1 MKRKNLIARKKAKS
15 NKIIF
20 KDSKILNFYNKFKS
34 TFLKNIKN
42 NSFAL
47 AVSGGS
53 DSLCLAYFSKVFSSE
68 FCNKMHVLI
77 VDHNIR
83 KDSQKEALK
92 VKQILKKR
100 KIQSKILRWK
110 GQVPKSNV
118 QKNARDL
125 RYLLISNYC
134 LKNKIKYLATA
145 HHGDDQFENFFIRL
159 LRGSGLTGLSSMSLN
174 TKYNNRLKIVR
185 PFLYFKKSDLK
196 YVTLNYSKTY
206 IKDPSNKDEKFQRIK
221 IRKLITELETN
232 GLDKKKLLST
242 INNLKY
248 SNNVVNFY
256 VAENLRK
263 NSFFFDK
270 DNKLFLNRSFF
281 LQPYEVIFRGLSK
294 ALKLIGK
301 KYYPVRG
308 KKLEKVISDIQ
319 NNHLFRVTLGGC
331 IVEKANQTI
340 IITKEL

>member
-1 MKRKNLIARKKAKS
+1 MSRKNLSVKIKIPKILNDHLKNKRVNQIYKKFEKNLNISENFGVGVSGGPDSLSLAFLSKVYSIKNRVEAKFFIVDHRIRKESTVEAKLVQKILKKIFINSKILTWKGKKPKKNIQSLARKKRYELMYAECDK
-15 NKIIF
+15 
-20 KDSKILNFYNKFKS
+20 
-34 TFLKNIKN
+34 
-42 NSFAL
+42 
-47 AVSGGS
+47 
-53 DSLCLAYFSKVFSSE
+53 
-68 FCNKMHVLI
+68 NKM
-77 VDHNIR
+77 DN
-83 KDSQKEALK
+83 
-92 VKQILKKR
+92 
-100 KIQSKILRWK
+100 
-110 GQVPKSNV
+110 
-118 QKNARDL
+118 
-125 RYLLISNYC
+125 LLIG
-134 LKNKIKYLATA
+134 
-145 HHGDDQFENFFIRL
+145 HHQDDLFENFFIRM
-159 LRGSGLTGLSSMSLN
+159 LRGSGLKGLISLDKK
-174 TKYNNRLKIVR
+174 TKIGNKNIMR
-185 PFLYFKKSDLK
+185 PLIDQTKDDLTYISKKVFNS
-196 YVTLNYSKTY
+196 Y

-308 KKLEKVISDIQ
+308 KKLDKIISDIQ
-319 NNHLFRVTLGGC
+319 NNHLLRVTLGGC

>member
-1 MKRKNLIARKKAKS
+1 MSLKNLSVKIKIPKILNDHLKNKRVNQIYKKFEKNLNISENFGVGVSGGPDSLSLAFLSKVYSIKNRIEAKFFIVNHRLRKESTVEAKLVQKILKKIFINSKILTWKGKKPKKNIQSLARKKRYELMYAECDK
-15 NKIIF
+15 
-20 KDSKILNFYNKFKS
+20 
-34 TFLKNIKN
+34 
-42 NSFAL
+42 
-47 AVSGGS
+47 
-53 DSLCLAYFSKVFSSE
+53 
-68 FCNKMHVLI
+68 NKM
-77 VDHNIR
+77 DN
-83 KDSQKEALK
+83 
-92 VKQILKKR
+92 
-100 KIQSKILRWK
+100 
-110 GQVPKSNV
+110 
-118 QKNARDL
+118 
-125 RYLLISNYC
+125 LLIG
-134 LKNKIKYLATA
+134 
-145 HHGDDQFENFFIRL
+145 HHQDDLFENFFIRM
-159 LRGSGLTGLSSMSLN
+159 LRGSGLKGLISLDKK
-174 TKYNNRLKIVR
+174 TKIGNKNIMR
-185 PFLYFKKSDLK
+185 PLIDQTKDDLIYISKKVFNS
-196 YVTLNYSKTY
+196 Y

-308 KKLEKVISDIQ
+308 KKLDKIISDIQ

>member
-1 MKRKNLIARKKAKS
+1 MSLKNLSVKIKIPKILNDHLKNKRVNQIYKKFEKNLNISENFGVGVSGGPDSLSLAFLSKVYSIKNRIEAKFFIVDHRMRKESTVEAKLVQKILKKIFINSKILTWKGKKPKKNIQSLARKKRYELMYAECDK
-15 NKIIF
+15 
-20 KDSKILNFYNKFKS
+20 
-34 TFLKNIKN
+34 
-42 NSFAL
+42 
-47 AVSGGS
+47 
-53 DSLCLAYFSKVFSSE
+53 
-68 FCNKMHVLI
+68 NKM
-77 VDHNIR
+77 DN
-83 KDSQKEALK
+83 
-92 VKQILKKR
+92 
-100 KIQSKILRWK
+100 
-110 GQVPKSNV
+110 
-118 QKNARDL
+118 
-125 RYLLISNYC
+125 LLIG
-134 LKNKIKYLATA
+134 
-145 HHGDDQFENFFIRL
+145 HHQDDLFENFFIRM
-159 LRGSGLTGLSSMSLN
+159 LRGSGLKGLISLDKK
-174 TKYNNRLKIVR
+174 TKIGNKNIMR
-185 PFLYFKKSDLK
+185 PLIDQTKDDLTYISKKVFNS
-196 YVTLNYSKTY
+196 Y

-294 ALKLIGK
+294 ALKQIGK

-308 KKLEKVISDIQ
+308 KKLEKIISDIQ

>member
-1 MKRKNLIARKKAKS
+1 MSLKNLSVKIKIPKILNDHLKNKRVNQIYKKFEKNLNISENFGVGVSGGPDSLSLAFLSKVYSIKNRVEAKFFIVDHRIRKESTVEAKLVQKILKKIFINSKILTWKGKKPKKNIQSLARKKRYELMYAECDK
-15 NKIIF
+15 
-20 KDSKILNFYNKFKS
+20 
-34 TFLKNIKN
+34 
-42 NSFAL
+42 
-47 AVSGGS
+47 
-53 DSLCLAYFSKVFSSE
+53 
-68 FCNKMHVLI
+68 NKM
-77 VDHNIR
+77 DN
-83 KDSQKEALK
+83 
-92 VKQILKKR
+92 
-100 KIQSKILRWK
+100 
-110 GQVPKSNV
+110 
-118 QKNARDL
+118 
-125 RYLLISNYC
+125 LLIG
-134 LKNKIKYLATA
+134 
-145 HHGDDQFENFFIRL
+145 HHQDDLFENFFIRM
-159 LRGSGLTGLSSMSLN
+159 LRGSGLKGLISLDKK
-174 TKYNNRLKIVR
+174 TKIGNKNIMR
-185 PFLYFKKSDLK
+185 PLIDQTKDDLTYISKKVFNS
-196 YVTLNYSKTY
+196 Y

-308 KKLEKVISDIQ
+308 KKLDKIISDIQ
-319 NNHLFRVTLGGC
+319 NNHLLRVTLGGC

>member
-1 MKRKNLIARKKAKS
+1 MYAECDK
-15 NKIIF
+15 
-20 KDSKILNFYNKFKS
+20 
-34 TFLKNIKN
+34 
-42 NSFAL
+42 
-47 AVSGGS
+47 
-53 DSLCLAYFSKVFSSE
+53 
-68 FCNKMHVLI
+68 NKM
-77 VDHNIR
+77 DN
-83 KDSQKEALK
+83 
-92 VKQILKKR
+92 
-100 KIQSKILRWK
+100 
-110 GQVPKSNV
+110 
-118 QKNARDL
+118 
-125 RYLLISNYC
+125 LLIG
-134 LKNKIKYLATA
+134 
-145 HHGDDQFENFFIRL
+145 HHQDDLFENFFIRM
-159 LRGSGLTGLSSMSLN
+159 LRGSGLKGLISLDKK
-174 TKYNNRLKIVR
+174 TKIGNKNIMR
-185 PFLYFKKSDLK
+185 PLIDQTKDDLTYISKKVFNS
-196 YVTLNYSKTY
+196 Y

-308 KKLEKVISDIQ
+308 KKLDKIISDIQ
-319 NNHLFRVTLGGC
+319 NNHLLRVTLGGC

>member
-1 MKRKNLIARKKAKS
+1 LSVKIKIPKILNDHLKNKRVNQIYKKFEKNLNISENFGVGVSGGPDSLSLAFLSKVYSIKNRIKAKFFIVDHRIRKESTVEAKLVQKILKKIFINSKILTWKGKKPKKNIQSLARKKRYELMYAECDK
-15 NKIIF
+15 
-20 KDSKILNFYNKFKS
+20 
-34 TFLKNIKN
+34 
-42 NSFAL
+42 
-47 AVSGGS
+47 
-53 DSLCLAYFSKVFSSE
+53 
-68 FCNKMHVLI
+68 NKM
-77 VDHNIR
+77 DN
-83 KDSQKEALK
+83 
-92 VKQILKKR
+92 
-100 KIQSKILRWK
+100 
-110 GQVPKSNV
+110 
-118 QKNARDL
+118 
-125 RYLLISNYC
+125 LLIG
-134 LKNKIKYLATA
+134 
-145 HHGDDQFENFFIRL
+145 HHQDDLFENFFIRM
-159 LRGSGLTGLSSMSLN
+159 LRGSGLKGLISLDKK
-174 TKYNNRLKIVR
+174 TKIGNKNIMR
-185 PFLYFKKSDLK
+185 PLIDQTKDDLTYISKKVFNS
-196 YVTLNYSKTY
+196 Y

-308 KKLEKVISDIQ
+308 KKLDKIISDIQ
-319 NNHLFRVTLGGC
+319 NNHLLRVTLGGC

>member
-1 MKRKNLIARKKAKS
+1 MSLKNLSVKIKIPKILNDHLKNKRVNQIYKKFEKNLNISENFGVGVSGGPDSLSLAFLSKVYSIKNRIKAKFFIVDHRIRKESTVEAKLVQKILKKIFINSKILTWKGKKPKKNIQSLARKKRYELMYAECDK
-15 NKIIF
+15 
-20 KDSKILNFYNKFKS
+20 
-34 TFLKNIKN
+34 
-42 NSFAL
+42 
-47 AVSGGS
+47 
-53 DSLCLAYFSKVFSSE
+53 
-68 FCNKMHVLI
+68 NKM
-77 VDHNIR
+77 DN
-83 KDSQKEALK
+83 
-92 VKQILKKR
+92 
-100 KIQSKILRWK
+100 
-110 GQVPKSNV
+110 
-118 QKNARDL
+118 
-125 RYLLISNYC
+125 LLIG
-134 LKNKIKYLATA
+134 
-145 HHGDDQFENFFIRL
+145 HHQDDLFENFFIRM
-159 LRGSGLTGLSSMSLN
+159 LRGSGLKGLISLDKK
-174 TKYNNRLKIVR
+174 TKIGNKNIMR
-185 PFLYFKKSDLK
+185 PLIDQTKDDLTYISKKVFNS
-196 YVTLNYSKTY
+196 Y

-308 KKLEKVISDIQ
+308 KKLDKIISDIQ

>member
-1 MKRKNLIARKKAKS
+1 MSLKNLSVKIKIPKILNDHLKNKRDNQIYKKFEKNLNISENFGVGVSGGPDSLSLAFLSKVYSIKNRIKAKFFIVDHRIRKESTVEAKLVQKILKKIFINSKILTWKGKKPKKNIQSLARKKRYELMYAECDK
-15 NKIIF
+15 
-20 KDSKILNFYNKFKS
+20 
-34 TFLKNIKN
+34 
-42 NSFAL
+42 
-47 AVSGGS
+47 
-53 DSLCLAYFSKVFSSE
+53 
-68 FCNKMHVLI
+68 NKM
-77 VDHNIR
+77 DN
-83 KDSQKEALK
+83 
-92 VKQILKKR
+92 
-100 KIQSKILRWK
+100 
-110 GQVPKSNV
+110 
-118 QKNARDL
+118 
-125 RYLLISNYC
+125 LLIG
-134 LKNKIKYLATA
+134 
-145 HHGDDQFENFFIRL
+145 HHQDDLFENFFIRM
-159 LRGSGLTGLSSMSLN
+159 LRGSGLKGLISLDKK
-174 TKYNNRLKIVR
+174 TKIGNKNIMR
-185 PFLYFKKSDLK
+185 PLIDQTKDDLTYISKKVFNS
-196 YVTLNYSKTY
+196 Y

-308 KKLEKVISDIQ
+308 KKLDKIISDIQ
-319 NNHLFRVTLGGC
+319 NNHLLRVTLGGC

>member
-1 MKRKNLIARKKAKS
+1 MSLKNLSVKIKIPKILNDHLKNKRVNQIYKKFEKNLNISENFGVGVSGGPDSLSLAFLSKVYSIKNRIKAKFFIVDHRIRKESTVEAKLVQKILKKIFINSKILTWKGKKPKKNIQSLARKKRYELMYAECDK
-15 NKIIF
+15 
-20 KDSKILNFYNKFKS
+20 
-34 TFLKNIKN
+34 
-42 NSFAL
+42 
-47 AVSGGS
+47 
-53 DSLCLAYFSKVFSSE
+53 
-68 FCNKMHVLI
+68 NKM
-77 VDHNIR
+77 DN
-83 KDSQKEALK
+83 
-92 VKQILKKR
+92 
-100 KIQSKILRWK
+100 
-110 GQVPKSNV
+110 
-118 QKNARDL
+118 
-125 RYLLISNYC
+125 LLIG
-134 LKNKIKYLATA
+134 
-145 HHGDDQFENFFIRL
+145 HHQDDLFENFFIRM
-159 LRGSGLTGLSSMSLN
+159 LRGSGLKGLISLDKK
-174 TKYNNRLKIVR
+174 TKIGNKNIMR
-185 PFLYFKKSDLK
+185 PLIDQTKDDLTYISKKVFNS
-196 YVTLNYSKTY
+196 Y

-308 KKLEKVISDIQ
+308 KKLDKIISDIQ
-319 NNHLFRVTLGGC
+319 NNHLLRVTLGGC

>member
-1 MKRKNLIARKKAKS
+1 MSLKNLSVKIKIPKILNDHLKNKRVNQIYKKFEKNLNISENFGVGVSGGPDSLSLAFLSKVYSIKNRIKAKFFIVDHRIRKESTVEAKLVQKILKKIFINSKILTWKGKKPKKNIQSLARKKRYELMYAECDK
-15 NKIIF
+15 
-20 KDSKILNFYNKFKS
+20 
-34 TFLKNIKN
+34 
-42 NSFAL
+42 
-47 AVSGGS
+47 
-53 DSLCLAYFSKVFSSE
+53 
-68 FCNKMHVLI
+68 NKM
-77 VDHNIR
+77 DN
-83 KDSQKEALK
+83 
-92 VKQILKKR
+92 
-100 KIQSKILRWK
+100 
-110 GQVPKSNV
+110 
-118 QKNARDL
+118 
-125 RYLLISNYC
+125 LLIG
-134 LKNKIKYLATA
+134 
-145 HHGDDQFENFFIRL
+145 HHQDDLFENFFIRM
-159 LRGSGLTGLSSMSLN
+159 LRGSGLKGLISLDKK
-174 TKYNNRLKIVR
+174 TKIGNKNIMR
-185 PFLYFKKSDLK
+185 PLIDQTKDDLTYISKKVFNS
-196 YVTLNYSKTY
+196 Y

-308 KKLEKVISDIQ
+308 KKLDKIISDIQ
-319 NNHLFRVTLGGC
+319 NNHLFKVTLGGC

>member
-1 MKRKNLIARKKAKS
+1 MSLKNLSVKIKIPKILNDHLKNKRVNQIYKKFEKNLNISENFGVGVSGGPDSLSLAFLSKVYSIKNRIEAKFFIVDHRMRKESTVEAKLVQKILKKIFINSKILTWKGKKPKKNIQSLARKKRYELMYAECDK
-15 NKIIF
+15 
-20 KDSKILNFYNKFKS
+20 
-34 TFLKNIKN
+34 
-42 NSFAL
+42 
-47 AVSGGS
+47 
-53 DSLCLAYFSKVFSSE
+53 
-68 FCNKMHVLI
+68 NKM
-77 VDHNIR
+77 DN
-83 KDSQKEALK
+83 
-92 VKQILKKR
+92 
-100 KIQSKILRWK
+100 
-110 GQVPKSNV
+110 
-118 QKNARDL
+118 
-125 RYLLISNYC
+125 LLIG
-134 LKNKIKYLATA
+134 
-145 HHGDDQFENFFIRL
+145 HHQDDLFENFFIRM
-159 LRGSGLTGLSSMSLN
+159 LRGSGLKGLISLDKK
-174 TKYNNRLKIVR
+174 TKIGNKNIMR
-185 PFLYFKKSDLK
+185 PLIDQTKDDLTYISKKVFNS
-196 YVTLNYSKTY
+196 Y

-294 ALKLIGK
+294 ALKQIGK

-308 KKLEKVISDIQ
+308 KKLDKIISDIQ
-319 NNHLFRVTLGGC
+319 NNHLLRVTLGGC

>member
-1 MKRKNLIARKKAKS
+1 MRLKNLSVKIKIPKILNDHLKNKRVNQIYKKFEKNLNISENFGVGVSGGPDSLSLAFLSKVYSIKNRIEAKFFIVDHRMRKESTVEAKLVQKILKKIFINSKILTWKGKKPKKNIQSLARKKRYELMYAECDK
-15 NKIIF
+15 
-20 KDSKILNFYNKFKS
+20 
-34 TFLKNIKN
+34 
-42 NSFAL
+42 
-47 AVSGGS
+47 
-53 DSLCLAYFSKVFSSE
+53 
-68 FCNKMHVLI
+68 NKM
-77 VDHNIR
+77 DN
-83 KDSQKEALK
+83 
-92 VKQILKKR
+92 
-100 KIQSKILRWK
+100 
-110 GQVPKSNV
+110 
-118 QKNARDL
+118 
-125 RYLLISNYC
+125 LLIG
-134 LKNKIKYLATA
+134 
-145 HHGDDQFENFFIRL
+145 HHQDDLFENFFIRM
-159 LRGSGLTGLSSMSLN
+159 LRGSGLKGLISLDKK
-174 TKYNNRLKIVR
+174 TKIGNKNIMR
-185 PFLYFKKSDLK
+185 PLIDQTKDDLTYISKKVFNS
-196 YVTLNYSKTY
+196 Y

-308 KKLEKVISDIQ
+308 KKLDKIISDIQ
-319 NNHLFRVTLGGC
+319 NNHLLRVTLGGC

>member
-1 MKRKNLIARKKAKS
+1 MSLKNLSVKIKIPKILNDHLKNKRVNQIYKKFEKNLNISENFGVGVSGGPDSLSLAFLSKVYSIKNRIEAKFFIVDHRIRKESTVEAKLVQKILKKIFINSKILTWKGKKPKKNIQSLARKKRYELMYAECDK
-15 NKIIF
+15 
-20 KDSKILNFYNKFKS
+20 
-34 TFLKNIKN
+34 
-42 NSFAL
+42 
-47 AVSGGS
+47 
-53 DSLCLAYFSKVFSSE
+53 
-68 FCNKMHVLI
+68 NKM
-77 VDHNIR
+77 DN
-83 KDSQKEALK
+83 
-92 VKQILKKR
+92 
-100 KIQSKILRWK
+100 
-110 GQVPKSNV
+110 
-118 QKNARDL
+118 
-125 RYLLISNYC
+125 LLIG
-134 LKNKIKYLATA
+134 
-145 HHGDDQFENFFIRL
+145 HHQDDLFENFFIRM
-159 LRGSGLTGLSSMSLN
+159 LRGSGLKGLISLDKKTKIGNKNIMRPLIDQTKDDLTYISKKVFSS
-174 TKYNNRLKIVR
+174 
-185 PFLYFKKSDLK
+185 
-196 YVTLNYSKTY
+196 Y

-308 KKLEKVISDIQ
+308 KKLDKIISDIQ
-319 NNHLFRVTLGGC
+319 NNHLLRVTLGGC

>member
-1 MKRKNLIARKKAKS
+1 MSLKNLSVKIKIPKILNDHLKNKRVNQIYKKFEKNLNISENFGVGVSGGPDSLSLAFLSKVYSIKNRVEAKFFIVDHRIRKESTVEAKLVQKILKKIFINSKILTWKGKKPKKNIQSLARKKRYELMYAECDK
-15 NKIIF
+15 
-20 KDSKILNFYNKFKS
+20 
-34 TFLKNIKN
+34 
-42 NSFAL
+42 
-47 AVSGGS
+47 
-53 DSLCLAYFSKVFSSE
+53 
-68 FCNKMHVLI
+68 NKM
-77 VDHNIR
+77 DN
-83 KDSQKEALK
+83 
-92 VKQILKKR
+92 
-100 KIQSKILRWK
+100 
-110 GQVPKSNV
+110 
-118 QKNARDL
+118 
-125 RYLLISNYC
+125 LLIG
-134 LKNKIKYLATA
+134 
-145 HHGDDQFENFFIRL
+145 HHQDDLFENFFIRM
-159 LRGSGLTGLSSMSLN
+159 LRGSGLKGLISLDKK
-174 TKYNNRLKIVR
+174 TKIGNKNIMR
-185 PFLYFKKSDLK
+185 PLIDQTKDDLTYISKKVFNS
-196 YVTLNYSKTY
+196 Y

-308 KKLEKVISDIQ
+308 KKLDKIISDIQ
-319 NNHLFRVTLGGC
+319 SNHLLRVTLGGC

>member
-1 MKRKNLIARKKAKS
+1 MSLKNLSVKIKIPKILNDHLKNKRVNQIYKKFEKNLNISENFGVGVSGGPDSLSLAFLSKVYSIKNRIEAKFFIVDHRIRKESTVEAKLVQKILKKIFINSKILTWKGKKPKKNIQSLARKKRYELMYAECDK
-15 NKIIF
+15 
-20 KDSKILNFYNKFKS
+20 
-34 TFLKNIKN
+34 
-42 NSFAL
+42 
-47 AVSGGS
+47 
-53 DSLCLAYFSKVFSSE
+53 
-68 FCNKMHVLI
+68 NKM
-77 VDHNIR
+77 DN
-83 KDSQKEALK
+83 
-92 VKQILKKR
+92 
-100 KIQSKILRWK
+100 
-110 GQVPKSNV
+110 
-118 QKNARDL
+118 
-125 RYLLISNYC
+125 LLIG
-134 LKNKIKYLATA
+134 
-145 HHGDDQFENFFIRL
+145 HHQDDLFENFFIRM
-159 LRGSGLTGLSSMSLN
+159 LRGSGLKGLISLDKK
-174 TKYNNRLKIVR
+174 TKIGNKNIMR
-185 PFLYFKKSDLK
+185 PLIDQTKDDLTYISKKVFNS
-196 YVTLNYSKTY
+196 Y

-294 ALKLIGK
+294 ALKQIGK

-308 KKLEKVISDIQ
+308 KKLEKIISDIQ

>member
-1 MKRKNLIARKKAKS
+1 MSLKNLSVKTKIPKFLKNKLNNKKIYKIYQKFKKSLNINDNFAVGVSGGPDSLALAFLAKIYSLENKLTSKFFIVDHKLRPESRIEAKVVKKILAKASIKAEILTWKGKKPKKNIQSLARKKRYELMYAECDK
-15 NKIIF
+15 
-20 KDSKILNFYNKFKS
+20 
-34 TFLKNIKN
+34 
-42 NSFAL
+42 
-47 AVSGGS
+47 
-53 DSLCLAYFSKVFSSE
+53 
-68 FCNKMHVLI
+68 NKM
-77 VDHNIR
+77 DN
-83 KDSQKEALK
+83 
-92 VKQILKKR
+92 
-100 KIQSKILRWK
+100 
-110 GQVPKSNV
+110 
-118 QKNARDL
+118 
-125 RYLLISNYC
+125 LLIG
-134 LKNKIKYLATA
+134 
-145 HHGDDQFENFFIRL
+145 HHQDDLFENFFIRM
-159 LRGSGLTGLSSMSLN
+159 LRGSGLKGLISLDKK
-174 TKYNNRLKIVR
+174 TKIGNKNIMR
-185 PFLYFKKSDLK
+185 PLIDQTKDDLTYISKKVFNS
-196 YVTLNYSKTY
+196 Y

-308 KKLEKVISDIQ
+308 KKLDRIIKKIKTNNISK
-319 NNHLFRVTLGGC
+319 LTLGGC
-331 IVEKANQTI
+331 IIEKVNQTVI
-340 IITKEL
+340 LSKEH